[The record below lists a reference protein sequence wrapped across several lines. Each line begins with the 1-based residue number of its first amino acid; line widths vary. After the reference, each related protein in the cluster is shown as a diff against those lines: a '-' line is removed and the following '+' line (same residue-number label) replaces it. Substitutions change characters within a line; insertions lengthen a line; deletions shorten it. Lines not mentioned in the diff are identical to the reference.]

1 MNTRKTAVRSLLI
14 CFLTMGLGL
23 ASILCVHEVR
33 GQSQQVDP
41 DLTAHE
47 WGTFTSVA
55 GNDGK
60 AVEWVPLFGSWPSY
74 PAAQT
79 PKDLPAFI
87 EHFGYGGF
95 KVGLRGTVRM
105 ETPVI
110 YFYSPRN
117 VDLSVHVS
125 LARGLITEWYPH
137 ASRISPAGNPPVR
150 SLNKDSADGSISWD
164 AVRVEPGLAP
174 DFPRENTE
182 SHYYAARETAA
193 TPVRVAG
200 AKGDER
206 EKFLFY
212 RGVSAFSVPV
222 SAKVMPTGNLLVSNL
237 GKVGIPGLVLFERRG
252 EKIGYRVIN
261 GPQNQVTLQPPELNA
276 SIESLYA
283 DLEQVLVAQGLY
295 WDEAQAMV
303 QTWRN
308 SWFEEGSRLFYVV
321 PPSFVDAVLPLTINP
336 APAKTVRVFVGR
348 IELATPATRN
358 AIEAALEEHNRAA
371 LEKYYRFLEPFLKI
385 MTEHDPAKEKR
396 INALLNEPC
405 EP

>member
-1 MNTRKTAVRSLLI
+1 MNTRRPALRSLLI
-14 CFLTMGLGL
+14 CLLTTGLGL
-23 ASILCVHEVR
+23 ALIVCVHEVR
-33 GQSQQVDP
+33 GQSRQVDP

-60 AVEWVPLFGSWPSY
+60 AVEWLPLFGSWPSY
-74 PAAQT
+74 PVARTAN
-79 PKDLPAFI
+79 DLPAFI

-125 LARGLITEWYPH
+125 FARGLITEWYPH
-137 ASRISPAGNPPVR
+137 ASRVSPAWNPSSA
-150 SLNKDSADGSISWD
+150 SLNKNSADGSIFWD
-164 AVRVEPGLAP
+164 AVHVEPGLAP
-174 DFPRENTE
+174 DFPRETTE

-200 AKGDER
+200 TKGDER

-222 SAKVMPTGNLLVSNL
+222 SAKVMPSGDLLVNNL
-237 GKVGIPGLVLFERRG
+237 GKVEVPGLVLFERRG
-252 EKIGYRVIN
+252 EKMGYRIIN
-261 GPQNQVTLQPPELNA
+261 RLQSQITLQSPELN
-276 SIESLYA
+276 SGIESLYA
-283 DLEQVLVAQGLY
+283 DLEQMLVAQGLY
-295 WDEAQAMV
+295 WDEAHAMV

-308 SWFEEGSRLFYVV
+308 SWFEEGSRLFYIV
-321 PPSFVDAVLPLTINP
+321 PPSFVDTVLPLTINP

-348 IELATPATRN
+348 IELATS
-358 AIEAALEEHNRAA
+358 AIQNGIETALEEHNQVKLA
-371 LEKYYRFLEPFLKI
+371 KFSRFLEPFLKI
-385 MTEHDPAKEKR
+385 MTEHDPAKEKK
-396 INALLNEPC
+396 IKALLSEPC